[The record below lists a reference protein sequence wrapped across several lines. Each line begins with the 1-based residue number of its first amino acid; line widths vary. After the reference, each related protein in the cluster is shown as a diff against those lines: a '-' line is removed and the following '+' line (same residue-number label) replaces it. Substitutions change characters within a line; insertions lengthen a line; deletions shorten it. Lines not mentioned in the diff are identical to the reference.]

1 MRKVKIIFS
10 LERKLFFVDDS
21 DFRQAFPEKMP
32 TITSFVADL
41 NALPTK
47 NKVGTSSWIWIIFI
61 LYLVSFF
68 MIFIRW
74 YLVFVPVAIFLVFIG
89 IMSYFGRIW
98 YRFRQ
103 EVSAVCLTYV
113 GQFTNFY
120 EIDNK
125 FNKAHRRMK
134 PHHMMIVL
142 KPIVAGIITRAGMPN
157 IVPLNNEPIPIYAY
171 NPYVDGN
178 SLGNQV
184 DRPYGEPRNSP
195 YGQPENMPYVQQGN
209 MPYVQQGN
217 GVYGQPILIGSNEN
231 IGQMGYTM
239 PQPMNVYSPNVYQV
253 PRAQHFE
260 AHDVENQDMNLR
272 QKPNKQ
278 E

>member
-10 LERKLFFVDDS
+10 LERRLFFVDDA
-21 DFRQAFPEKMP
+21 DFQQAIPEKMP

-41 NALPTK
+41 NAIPTK
-47 NKVGTSSWIWIIFI
+47 NKVGTSSWIWIIFV

-68 MIFIRW
+68 LIFVRW
-74 YLVFVPVAIFLVFIG
+74 YLVFIPVAIFILFIG
-89 IMSYFGRIW
+89 IMTYFGRIW
-98 YRFRQ
+98 FRFRQ
-103 EVSAVCLTYV
+103 EINTVCLTYI

-142 KPIVAGIITRAGMPN
+142 KPIVLGMIARPGMMP
-157 IVPLNNEPIPIYAY
+157 VTPANNEPIPIYAY
-171 NPYVDGN
+171 NPYIDTN
-178 SLGNQV
+178 NQGT
-184 DRPYGEPRNSP
+184 RPD
-195 YGQPENMPYVQQGN
+195 QPFVQTA
-209 MPYVQQGN
+209 N
-217 GVYGQPILIGSNEN
+217 GMYNPPTLIGSNEN
-231 IGQMGYTM
+231 INNGGYAA
-239 PQPMNVYSPNVYQV
+239 PQPTTVYTPNVYQV

-260 AHDVENQDMNLR
+260 AYDVENQNMHFR
-272 QKPNKQ
+272 QNQNKQ